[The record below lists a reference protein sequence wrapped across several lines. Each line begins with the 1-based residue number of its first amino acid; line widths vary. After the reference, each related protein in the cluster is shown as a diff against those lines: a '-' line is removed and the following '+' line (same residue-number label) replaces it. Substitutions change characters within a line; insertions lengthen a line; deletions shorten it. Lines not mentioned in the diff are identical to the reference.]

1 MKKVIL
7 YRADSTEYAKYVNV
21 DHIHL
26 SSVRMDGM
34 RTLLI
39 TLRNEQDKEYSVE
52 IDLQQGMFIGVW

>member
-1 MKKVIL
+1 MKKVII
-7 YRADSTEYAKYVNV
+7 YRADGTEYAKYVNV
-21 DHIHL
+21 DLIHL

-39 TLRNEQDKEYSVE
+39 TLSNEQDKEYSVE